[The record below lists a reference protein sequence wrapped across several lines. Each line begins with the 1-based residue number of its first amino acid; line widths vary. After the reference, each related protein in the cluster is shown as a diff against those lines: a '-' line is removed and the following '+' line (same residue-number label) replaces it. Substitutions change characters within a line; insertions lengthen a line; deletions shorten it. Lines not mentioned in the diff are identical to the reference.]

1 MGKIVYTLFTLAMII
16 YGTGCTSKKE
26 QTSNNMNLVVEH
38 EYVDLGLPSGTKWAI
53 SNVGAA
59 KPTEYGDYFA
69 WGETT
74 PFFISCGETVE
85 VPAIFL
91 LSIKAKGASFQLSY
105 VKFIKT
111 NARIFIESIKHTS
124 NIG

>member
-38 EYVDLGLPSGTKWAI
+38 EYVDLGLPSGIKWAI
-53 SNVGAA
+53 CNLGAA

-74 PFFISCGETVE
+74 PIL
-85 VPAIFL
+85 FL
-91 LSIKAKGASFQLSY
+91 AVKRLKYQQSFYFQLRQ
-105 VKFIKT
+105 KEL
-111 NARIFIESIKHTS
+111 RS
-124 NIG
+124 NFLMLSSLKPMQGFA